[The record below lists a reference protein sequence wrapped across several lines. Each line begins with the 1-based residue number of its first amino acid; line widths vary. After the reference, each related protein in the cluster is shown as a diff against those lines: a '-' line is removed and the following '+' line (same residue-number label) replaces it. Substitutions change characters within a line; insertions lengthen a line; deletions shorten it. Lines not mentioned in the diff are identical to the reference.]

1 MSSKTVLCLVLICL
15 ALAHGVSLD
24 KSRSAK
30 ANKVNRAKENA
41 ISKRQAQIKGEV
53 TALEHMLSSAK
64 KALINKESVKLMSN
78 FQNQKEKENDN
89 DIANLNL
96 NNILNM
102 ITKPAAVIH
111 HDGDKFETERKRD
124 SLNKQIAN
132 ARLLS
137 LPLDSLT
144 NDLHK
149 LIQPVSHPKI
159 ENDNDND
166 NDNERLRFVE
176 EQRRHMS
183 KLGVGTGNAPTTP
196 TTPPRTGSTT
206 GAGAGSATGGA
217 GPAGASNN
225 NPTYILPIDPYNYM
239 PFFNTYSN
247 VNPFASFYPTPQSPM
262 ANNPNIPWNPQ
273 MYSNP
278 NMFGSNPNY
287 PWTASPY
294 PLYVAPGP
302 PGAGQT
308 NPQLLYPFGMS
319 PFPPPPPPT
328 SSSYSWLQIRQ
339 SPRAKQERL
348 ESLKNHFEIDNDEAH
363 EAHIVTEKRT
373 NSIDQSVVHMLPTQA
388 SSHSTCDGCQF
399 QDN

>member
-1 MSSKTVLCLVLICL
+1 
-15 ALAHGVSLD
+15 VS
-24 KSRSAK
+24 
-30 ANKVNRAKENA
+30 RAKENA
-41 ISKRQAQIKGEV
+41 LSKRQAQIKGEV
-53 TALEHMLSSAK
+53 TALENMLSSAK
-64 KALINKESVKLMSN
+64 KALINKESNELMTN
-78 FQNQKEKENDN
+78 EKENDN

-111 HDGDKFETERKRD
+111 HDGDKEDETERKRD

-137 LPLDSLT
+137 FPIDSLT
-144 NDLHK
+144 NDVHK

-159 ENDNDND
+159 DND

-176 EQRRHMS
+176 EQRRHMT
-183 KLGVGTGNAPTTP
+183 KLGVGTGTAT
-196 TTPPRTGSTT
+196 TTPPRTTPGT
-206 GAGAGSATGGA
+206 SATGGA

-239 PFFNTYSN
+239 PFFNAYSN

-273 MYSNP
+273 LYTNP
-278 NMFGSNPNY
+278 NMFGPNPNY

-328 SSSYSWLQIRQ
+328 SSSYSWIQLRQ
-339 SPRAKQERL
+339 SPRAKQARS
-348 ESLKNHFEIDNDEAH
+348 ESLKNHFKIDNDEAQIGD
-363 EAHIVTEKRT
+363 IVTEKRT
-373 NSIDQSVVHMLPTQA
+373 HSIDESVVHMLPTQS

-399 QDN
+399 KDN